1 MYVLMLSLKTRKK
14 IPARKLDYYTR
25 MLAIINS
32 KPIER
37 ILPLKGGGGRRRVRL
52 GGYKKEYEKVP
63 EMKTFPSS

>member
-37 ILPLKGGGGRRRVRL
+37 ILPLKGGGGEEEGAVGWL
-52 GGYKKEYEKVP
+52 
-63 EMKTFPSS
+63 

>member
-14 IPARKLDYYTR
+14 ILARKCDYYTR

-37 ILPLKGGGGRRRVRL
+37 ILPLKGGGG
-52 GGYKKEYEKVP
+52 GGGGCGWVVIKRNKKKYLK
-63 EMKTFPSS
+63 

>member
-14 IPARKLDYYTR
+14 IPARKCDYYTR

-37 ILPLKGGGGRRRVRL
+37 ILPLKEEGGRRRRVRL
-52 GGYKKEYEKVP
+52 GGYKKE
-63 EMKTFPSS
+63 

>member
-14 IPARKLDYYTR
+14 IPARKCDYYTR

-37 ILPLKGGGGRRRVRL
+37 ILPLKGGGG
-52 GGYKKEYEKVP
+52 GGGGGCGWVVIKRNKKKYLK
-63 EMKTFPSS
+63 

>member
-14 IPARKLDYYTR
+14 IPARKCDYYTR

-37 ILPLKGGGGRRRVRL
+37 ILPLKGGGGGEEEEGAVGWL
-52 GGYKKEYEKVP
+52 
-63 EMKTFPSS
+63 